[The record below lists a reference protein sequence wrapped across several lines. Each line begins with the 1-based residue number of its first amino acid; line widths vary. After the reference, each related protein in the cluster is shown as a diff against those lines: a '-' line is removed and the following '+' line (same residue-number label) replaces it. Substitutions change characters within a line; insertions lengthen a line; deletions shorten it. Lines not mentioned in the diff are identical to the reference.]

1 MIERNPM
8 YVHPRSV
15 ADKVFDVWRSP
26 DRFTKNPDII
36 RLKSGRLLLV
46 YSDTE
51 AHWGETTQ
59 ILTILYSDD
68 DGRTWDRLSEVATAD
83 RSKGEERLVTPR
95 ISLLSND
102 RIAVI
107 CDHDDFSH
115 FHEDQPPGNWIW
127 WSTNEGKTWDGP
139 HKPSIM
145 GFEPDRMMELPD
157 GRLAVC
163 SHIMLRESQEFAEIM
178 TTSTDS
184 GRTWDNRVIVA
195 HDGYHQFCE
204 GALVVLDGGKE
215 LACVMRENHSG
226 GIPSF
231 VTFSQDNGQTWR
243 DPQMCPFA
251 LHRPYV
257 KQLDDGRCMI
267 TGRHVN
273 GGLGCYAWIGD
284 LKKEAGTY
292 AIGGPRRKYSA
303 TLKNGALTV
312 ENRPEHECRYSLLP
326 PQDRFSTVDFEA
338 EMKVEG
344 PPGEPVAFMSC
355 GSMGALLHIGSD
367 FMTLGEGQRTDLHRR
382 VDFSR
387 LRSVAIRHK
396 GGLMRVQVDGE
407 DLIYRNVFR
416 GETEISDP
424 RTARPDMRTM
434 FGQWGNTG
442 TSTWTTVSFSSQNRT
457 LEDWSWN
464 WSAASG
470 DYPDQY
476 QRNRMVQIHAN
487 HPDQKPN
494 PDHGYSSWLTL
505 PDGRIILVDYTN
517 CGDASG
523 KSHIVG
529 VHLTSGDI
537 A

>member
-1 MIERNPM
+1 M
-8 YVHPRSV
+8 YIHPRSV
-15 ADKVFDVWRSP
+15 ADKIFDAWRSP
-26 DRFTKNPDII
+26 GRFTKNPDII

-59 ILTILYSDD
+59 ILTILNSDD
-68 DGRTWDRLSEVATAD
+68 DGQTWDKLSEVATAD
-83 RSKGEERLVTPR
+83 RSKGDERLVTPR
-95 ISLLSND
+95 ISLHSDD

-115 FHEDQPPGNWIW
+115 FHQDQPPGNWLW
-127 WSTNEGKTWDGP
+127 WSTDGGKSWDGP
-139 HKPSIM
+139 HKPNIT
-145 GFEPDRMMELPD
+145 GFEPDRIMELPD

-163 SHIMLRESQEFAEIM
+163 SHVMLRESQEFAEIM
-178 TTSTDS
+178 TTSTDGGKS
-184 GRTWDNRVIVA
+184 WGNQVIVA
-195 HDGYHQFCE
+195 HDGYHRFCE
-204 GALVVLDGGKE
+204 GALVILDGGQE

-231 VTFSQDNGQTWR
+231 VTFSQDNGQTWSA
-243 DPQMCPFA
+243 PQMCPFA

-257 KQLDDGRCMI
+257 KQLVDGRCMV

-292 AIGGPRRKYSA
+292 VIGGPRRKYSA
-303 TLKNGALTV
+303 TLKDGALII
-312 ENRPEHECRYSLLP
+312 ENEPEHECRYSLLP
-326 PQDRFSTVDFEA
+326 PQNRFSTVDFEV
-338 EMKVEG
+338 ELKVEG
-344 PPGEPVAFMSC
+344 PPGEPIAFMSC
-355 GSMGALLHIGSD
+355 GSVDALLYIGAD
-367 FMTLGEGQRTDLHRR
+367 FMTLSEVQRTDLHKKA
-382 VDFSR
+382 DFSR
-387 LRSVAIRHK
+387 PRKIAIRHK
-396 GGLMRVQVDGE
+396 GGLLRVQLDGE
-407 DLIYRNVFR
+407 DLISRNVFR
-416 GETEISDP
+416 GESNISDF
-424 RTARPDMRTM
+424 RGARPDMRTM
-434 FGQWGNTG
+434 FGQWGNAG
-442 TSTWTTVSFSSQNRT
+442 TSNWIAVSFSSKNRV
-457 LEDWSWN
+457 LEDWSWR

-487 HPDQKPN
+487 HPDQKPY

-517 CGDASG
+517 CGDIAG
-523 KSHIVG
+523 KSHLVG
-529 VHLTSGDI
+529 VHLEPEDI

>member
-1 MIERNPM
+1 M
-8 YVHPRSV
+8 YIHPRSV
-15 ADKVFDVWRSP
+15 TDKVFDVWRSP
-26 DRFTKNPDII
+26 GRFTKNPDII

-46 YSDTE
+46 YSDTDS
-51 AHWGETTQ
+51 HWGETTQ

-68 DGRTWDRLSEVATAD
+68 DGRRWDRLSKVASAD
-83 RSKGEERLVTPR
+83 RGKGDGRLVTPR
-95 ISLLSND
+95 ISLLSDD

-107 CDHDDFSH
+107 CDHDDFGH

-127 WSTNEGKTWDGP
+127 WSVDQGASWDGP
-139 HKPSIM
+139 HKPDIK
-145 GFEPDRMMELPD
+145 GFEPDRIMELPD
-157 GRLAVC
+157 GRLAVTA
-163 SHIMLRESQEFAEIM
+163 HIMLRESQEFAVVM
-178 TTSTDS
+178 TTSAD
-184 GRTWDNRVIVA
+184 GGKTWGNRVIIA
-195 HDGYHQFCE
+195 HDGYHRFCE

-231 VTFSQDNGQTWR
+231 VTFSQDNGLTWS
-243 DPQMCPFA
+243 DPKMCPFA

-257 KQLDDGRCMI
+257 KQLADGRCMA

-284 LKKEAGTY
+284 LRSEAGTY
-292 AIGGPRRKYSA
+292 AIGGPYVEYRA
-303 TLKNGALTV
+303 TVKNSALTV
-312 ENRPEHECRYSLLP
+312 ENGPQYECRYSLLP

-338 EMKVEG
+338 EVQVAG

-355 GSMGALLHIGSD
+355 GSLDALLLIGSD
-367 FMTLGEGQRTDLHRR
+367 GMTLGKSQSTDLHRR
-382 VDFSR
+382 VDFSHPR
-387 LRSVAIRHK
+387 CVAIRHEA
-396 GGLMRVQVDGE
+396 GLLRVQVDGD
-407 DLIYRNVFR
+407 DLLYRNVFR
-416 GETEISDP
+416 GETEISD
-424 RTARPDMRTM
+424 RTTRPDMRTM
-434 FGQWGNTG
+434 FGQWGDTG
-442 TSTWTTVSFSSQNRT
+442 TSTWTTVSFSSTNRT
-457 LEDWSWN
+457 LEDWSWS

-476 QRNRMVQIHAN
+476 QRDRMVQIHTNLPGQSPA
-487 HPDQKPN
+487 

-517 CGDASG
+517 CGDEPG

-529 VHLTSGDI
+529 VHLTTSDI